1 MNNDS
6 KSKKLPLTVIFLG
19 FVSFFNDL
27 ASEMIY
33 PIIPIFLTTV
43 LHTSIPI
50 IGFIEGFVE
59 ALASITKYFFGAY
72 SDYLQKRKVFV
83 TIGYTL
89 SAISK
94 LLIGIAFGWPMVL
107 FARITDRL
115 GKGLRTA
122 PRDSLLLENT
132 IPENKGYIFGFHRAF
147 DSLGAVFGPLLALV
161 ILYVLKDNV
170 RQAFFI
176 AFIPAVIAIM
186 LLVIFVKEKKTVV
199 TKEKKKFVRISFKN
213 MDSKLKLFMLISFI
227 FAAGNS
233 SDVFLLL
240 QAKNLGLATIA
251 VVLAY
256 VLYNVSQTVFATPAG
271 ILADKLGA
279 RKVFAG
285 GLLVFSLVY
294 LFFGVINSSFFLWF
308 LFPIYG
314 IYIAATDGVSKAYL
328 SEFIQKKESGSYFGA
343 YYTLTAIG
351 TFLASLVGGFLW
363 QFVNPHATF
372 LYGSLMAFIAF
383 LILMSFH
390 KRLGLEESQVFVV
403 PHDKMTGWKR
413 KIH

>member
-1 MNNDS
+1 MNNMQ
-6 KSKKLPLTVIFLG
+6 KPQIPPFTVVILG
-19 FVSFFNDL
+19 LVSFFNDL

-33 PIIPIFLTTV
+33 PIVPIFLTTV

-50 IGFIEGFVE
+50 VGFIEGLVE
-59 ALASITKYFFGAY
+59 AVASITKYFFGAY

-83 TIGYTL
+83 TVGY
-89 SAISK
+89 SFAAVSK
-94 LLIGIAFGWPMVL
+94 LLIGLAFGWPMVL
-107 FARITDRL
+107 FARIIDRL

-122 PRDSLLLENT
+122 ARDSLLLENST
-132 IPENKGYIFGFHRAF
+132 LENKGYIFGFHRAF

-161 ILYVLKDNV
+161 ALYFLKDNI
-170 RQAFFI
+170 RQTFFI
-176 AFIPAVIAIM
+176 AFIPAVIAIF
-186 LLVIFVKEKKTVV
+186 LLIFLVKEKKTEVK
-199 TKEKKKFVRISFKN
+199 KEKSKFVRISFKN

-233 SDVFLLL
+233 SDIFILL
-240 QAKNLGLATIA
+240 QAKSLGLTTIA

-256 VLYNVSQTVFATPAG
+256 VLYNISQTVFSTPAG

-279 RKVFAG
+279 RRIFAG
-285 GLLVFSLVY
+285 GLLVFSVVY
-294 LFFGVINSSFFLWF
+294 LFFGLVNSSFWLWL

-328 SEFIQKKESGSYFGA
+328 SEFIEKKESGTYFGA

-351 TFLASLVGGFLW
+351 TFLASLIGGLLW
-363 QFVNPHATF
+363 HFINPHATF

-383 LILMSFH
+383 LILVVFH
-390 KRLGLEESQVFVV
+390 RRLGLNVI
-403 PHDKMTGWKR
+403 KK
-413 KIH
+413 